1 MSDDQDYVDLLL
13 FPKDEN
19 VDQLIK
25 AAIGIELN
33 NMKKNFQDLINEY
46 VEQNCDPSKKEEA
59 KDNLNAKVNEFT
71 GNIENILNLSDAN
84 KIISMP
90 LESHEFSNPSK
101 IDYSTT
107 TLFSGSNEYSS
118 GSKSNLYNNSNII
131 FKQINNTL
139 IEL

>member
-71 GNIENILNLSDAN
+71 GNIESILNLSDAT
-84 KIISMP
+84 KKLYMA
-90 LESHEFSNPSK
+90 LESHDFSNP
-101 IDYSTT
+101 DREDCPTT
-107 TLFSGSNEYSS
+107 SLFSESTENSS
-118 GSKSNLYNNSNII
+118 GSKSNL
-131 FKQINNTL
+131 
-139 IEL
+139 